1 MTTFNARTASD
12 LIYTVA
18 NAARILGKR
27 FQGLTIQVWFNCVYI
42 HAKGQ
47 ISRFMSKTAF
57 KQMFVD
63 FRKAG
68 AKALTV
74 TKDLFISGLFKVR
87 NETKNTA
94 YDVLIVEQHVTC
106 GCEDYQAQLNAF
118 GKGVCKHGY
127 AVLNHLG
134 FTSLAD
140 FVRA

>member
-1 MTTFNARTASD
+1 MTTRNASN
-12 LIYTVA
+12 LIYTAA

-27 FQGLTIQVWFNCVYI
+27 FQGLQIQVWFNCVYI

-47 ISRFMSKTAF
+47 FSRFVSKTAF

-74 TKDLFISGLFKVR
+74 TANLFVPNTFKVR
-87 NETKNTA
+87 NESKNTA
-94 YDVLIVEQHVTC
+94 YDVLIIEKNITC
-106 GCEDYQAQLNAF
+106 GCEDYNNQMEAM
-118 GKGVCKHGY
+118 GKRVCKHGY

-134 FTSLAD
+134 YNSLAD
-140 FVRA
+140 YVRA

>member
-1 MTTFNARTASD
+1 MTTKAASD
-12 LIYTVA
+12 LIYTAA

-27 FQGLTIQVWFNCVYI
+27 FSNLVIEIWFNVVYL
-42 HAKGQ
+42 HGVTL
-47 ISRFMSKTAF
+47 SRFMSKKAF
-57 KQMFVD
+57 KQQFVD

-74 TKDLFISGLFKVR
+74 TANLFAPNTFKVR

-94 YDVLIVEQHVTC
+94 YDVLIIEQHITC
-106 GCEDYQAQLNAF
+106 DCEDYNAQLQAF

-134 FTSLAD
+134 YNSLA
-140 FVRA
+140 AYIKG